1 MYKKN
6 NGAKVG
12 KFLKSTITS
21 SPTDDSGATSLPPI
35 GNPFLY
41 VETIL
46 NTHGHERVFVSWGR
60 ADIIKIKNFTF
71 HYNRYSILTNDSKKS
86 MGRLRHQKLF
96 EDNT

>member
-12 KFLKSTITS
+12 NFLKSTITS

-46 NTHGHERVFVSWGR
+46 NNHGHERVFVSWGR
-60 ADIIKIKNFTF
+60 TDIIQIKNITF

-86 MGRLRHQKLF
+86 MGRLRYQKLF